1 MRLKNSWQ
9 FLQFLPVLLAILGCN
24 TSSPE
29 KTTGHQGHPKPDISK
44 LREVRSAGM
53 RVTTALDTKVGPEE
67 YRRLVTEMQ
76 AQVRLVD
83 LSSLNSTEKT
93 IYEFYSKSAD
103 EYTEAATLWNCR
115 NDTVRNTL
123 RTFSAPDRFAI
134 LEDDNC
140 VRIAQRHKIK
150 VSSPSWKPSVRFAQ
164 WPDALQ
170 AIWLDADLDFLKGE
184 EILNP
189 QSEAQRKDAEK
200 LLEAPSH
207 PNVVLP

>member
-1 MRLKNSWQ
+1 MRLKNPWQ
-9 FLQFLPVLLAILGCN
+9 FLQCLPVLLAIFGCN

-53 RVTTALDTKVGPEE
+53 RLTTALDTKVGPEE

-83 LSSLNSTEKT
+83 QSSLNSTEKK

-115 NDTVRNTL
+115 NDTVHTTFRTL
-123 RTFSAPDRFAI
+123 STPERFAT
-134 LEDDNC
+134 LQDNNC
-140 VRIAQRHKIK
+140 VQIAQRHKIQ
-150 VSSPSWKPSVRFAQ
+150 VESPSWKPSLKVVR

-170 AIWLDADLDFLKGE
+170 TIWWDAELDFLDGD

-189 QSEAQRKDAEK
+189 QNEAQRKDAEK
-200 LLEAPSH
+200 LLDAPSQ
-207 PNVVLP
+207 